1 MAFFDRFRKNRR
13 QEEQPQAPQPHAES
27 DIKAALDAEA
37 ARLRGTDEQDAAP
50 VSAPEPAKAVEEVR
64 PAEPEPIRKT
74 PEPAPEPPK
83 PEPEPVHEAV
93 RPEPPKPE
101 PPKPAPVEPAR
112 ENTPEPPAEEKK
124 GFFGR
129 LKSRLTRTHDNLS
142 GKMDDLVEN
151 AEELDDDF
159 FEEMTDILIMAD
171 VGVKTADEAVGKL
184 REKCEADKTMTPAR
198 AREELRE
205 ILIDIMGSEP
215 MRLASP
221 MVLFVIGVNGVGKT
235 TSIGK
240 LASRLKTVGRR
251 VIICAG
257 DTFSA
262 AAADQLTIWADRAGV
277 PIVKQKEG
285 ADPAAV
291 VFDGIQ
297 AAKQRGAD
305 VLIVD
310 TAGRLHNKAHLME
323 ELKKMARVIAREFPE
338 ARTRSLLVIDATT
351 GQNGLVQANV
361 FKDVTDLEGI
371 ILTKLDGT
379 AKGGIAIA
387 IRSELGLPV
396 RYIGVGEQLD
406 DLQPFDAREFIEA
419 IL

>member
-1 MAFFDRFRKNRR
+1 MALFDKLKNKLGIGR
-13 QEEQPQAPQPHAES
+13 AEN
-27 DIKAALDAEA
+27 
-37 ARLRGTDEQDAAP
+37 
-50 VSAPEPAKAVEEVR
+50 
-64 PAEPEPIRKT
+64 PAEPDTKEEK
-74 PEPAPEPPK
+74 AAQ
-83 PEPEPVHEAV
+83 EA
-93 RPEPPKPE
+93 ES
-101 PPKPAPVEPAR
+101 AA
-112 ENTPEPPAEEKK
+112 PAEESSAAAQPEEISQPAGKAPEEAGEAPRK
-124 GFFGR
+124 ESVFGW

-142 GKMDDLVEN
+142 VKMDDLVEN
-151 AEELDDDF
+151 AAEVDDDF

-171 VGVKTADEAVGKL
+171 VGVHTSDQVVQTLKARCEKTPDV
-184 REKCEADKTMTPAR
+184 TPAA
-198 AREELRE
+198 AREMLRE
-205 ILIDIMGSEP
+205 ILTDVMGSEP
-215 MRLASP
+215 MRLSSP

-240 LASRLKTVGRR
+240 LAARLKTVGRR

-257 DTFSA
+257 DTFRA
-262 AAADQLTIWADRAGV
+262 AAADQLTVWAERAGV

-310 TAGRLHNKAHLME
+310 TAGRLHNKSHLME
-323 ELKKMARVIAREFPE
+323 ELKKMARVISREFPE
-338 ARTRSLLVIDATT
+338 AKTRSLLVIDATT
-351 GQNGLVQANV
+351 GQNGLAQAQV
-361 FKDVTDLEGI
+361 FKDVADLEGI

-406 DLQPFDAREFIEA
+406 DLRPFDAKEFIDA